1 MKSMTTV
8 SEYAPALAF
17 QARVRF
23 INKDHQQSGQFGVV
37 VRALENPSKKA
48 RNQWYDVRFDD
59 GTYGRF
65 LEGDLRR
72 AKG

>member
-1 MKSMTTV
+1 MIV
-8 SEYAPALAF
+8 SEYTPALLF

-23 INKDHQQSGQFGVV
+23 IGKDHQQSGQYAVV
-37 VRALENPSKKA
+37 VRILENPSKKA

-65 LEGDLRR
+65 LERDLEQATR
-72 AKG
+72 